1 MLLVLGGK
9 KRSGCEC
16 VVVGSIKLDLSYARA
31 CLSLGLVGWVG
42 QGDWWRT
49 GRGWRGQG
57 GRRGDQVGAGVSAEV
72 EVEVV
77 GMVRIE
83 IVGVVVA
90 IDGWVAGLGRDAG
103 VCRMVALA
111 VGSGMC

>member
-1 MLLVLGGK
+1 VLLVLGGK
-9 KRSGCEC
+9 TRSGCGC
-16 VVVGSIKLDLSYARA
+16 VVVGSIELDLDFARA
-31 CLSLGLVGWVG
+31 CLSLDLVGWVG
-42 QGDWWRT
+42 QGDWWRS

-57 GRRGDQVGAGVSAEV
+57 GRRGGQVGVGVSAEV

-83 IVGVVVA
+83 AVGVVVA
-90 IDGWVAGLGRDAG
+90 IDGWVAGLGRDAA
-103 VCRMVALA
+103 VCRMVALV

>member
-1 MLLVLGGK
+1 M
-9 KRSGCEC
+9 
-16 VVVGSIKLDLSYARA
+16 
-31 CLSLGLVGWVG
+31 G
-42 QGDWWRT
+42 QGDWWRI

-57 GRRGDQVGAGVSAEV
+57 GRRGDQVGVGVSAEV

-83 IVGVVVA
+83 MVGVVVA
-90 IDGWVAGLGRDAG
+90 IDGWVAGLGMDAG
-103 VCRMVALA
+103 VCRMVASA